1 MISPLEQFE
10 IFSLIQ
16 GKFAPWITNFLI
28 TAFLATLVVIMS
40 FGFFLRSSKIIP
52 DRWQAFFEIYFNYI
66 LNILLGN
73 AGRSAQPY
81 FPFIFLLFNFVLI
94 CNLFGMVPFG
104 YAITSQVLIT
114 FLLSC
119 TVFLG
124 SIFIG
129 LNKHDV
135 NFFSLFFPSGSPPT
149 LAPLLVPI
157 ELLSFLSRPF
167 SLGIRLFA
175 NMLAGHVLLKIMA
188 GFIFAAITFALGCV
202 VFNDAFFQTLIAL
215 NQKLLSFFHISSKL
229 NSGISGI
236 KTALIT
242 QPISS
247 HSYGFAPMKLE
258 DYNTYLVHVGRTL
271 TLDDLAKILNK
282 ATDAADVQF
291 YSIRYGE
298 ILEFQSMVGPDIMAK
313 FEKAKAANPH
323 YIYLLSAKTFIIDLE
338 VFKAELVRPLA
349 AFQPVA
355 LDLLF
360 FPLNLISKLVIMAL
374 PLFLLSAFILLELGI
389 AFLQAYVF
397 VILTSIYVGDS
408 INLH

>member
-1 MISPLEQFE
+1 
-10 IFSLIQ
+10 
-16 GKFAPWITNFLI
+16 
-28 TAFLATLVVIMS
+28 
-40 FGFFLRSSKIIP
+40 
-52 DRWQAFFEIYFNYI
+52 
-66 LNILLGN
+66 
-73 AGRSAQPY
+73 
-81 FPFIFLLFNFVLI
+81 
-94 CNLFGMVPFG
+94 MVPFG

-188 GFIFAAITFALGCV
+188 GFIFVAVTFALGCV
-202 VFNDAFFQTLIAL
+202 VFNDTFFQTLIAL
-215 NQKLLSFFHISSKL
+215 NQKLLSFFHISPKL

-271 TLDDLAKILNK
+271 TLDDLAKILDK